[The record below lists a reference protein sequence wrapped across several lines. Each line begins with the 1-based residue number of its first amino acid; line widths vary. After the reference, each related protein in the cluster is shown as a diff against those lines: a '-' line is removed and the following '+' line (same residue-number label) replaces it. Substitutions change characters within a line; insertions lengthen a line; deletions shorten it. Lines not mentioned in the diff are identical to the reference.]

1 MVPLAT
7 VDHDA
12 INKPRKYRLKSH
24 VLGKLHKVKFGYV
37 TTAINHLLDMVI
49 GAGEGAEGG
58 RGAEGGLRG

>member
-7 VDHDA
+7 VDRDA

-24 VLGKLHKVKFGYV
+24 VLSKLHKVKLGYV
-37 TTAINHLLDMVI
+37 TTAINHLLDMVK